1 MRLLSGWGLL
11 FLSLAWYG
19 CGASAND
26 SATDKEQQEEPGV
39 SPLRYTDTKPTSKA
53 DFPVYESFDEL
64 APIFEKKNDTTY
76 LINFWATWCKPCVEE
91 LPYFEQLHSDFTGE
105 KLEVILVSL
114 DFPNQIE
121 SHLVPFLERHKLQ
134 SKVMVLTDGD
144 YNSWIDRVDP
154 DWGGAIPISIIYNQK
169 DRRFVGKQFHAY
181 EDVKQ
186 LVESFLAS

>member
-1 MRLLSGWGLL
+1 MRLLFGLGIL
-11 FLSLAWYG
+11 FLSLAWVG

-26 SATDKEQQEEPGV
+26 STTDEEQQEQPSI
-39 SPLRYTDTKPTSKA
+39 SPLTDAPPTSKA
-53 DFPVYESFDEL
+53 DFPIYESFDDL

-91 LPYFEQLHSDFTGE
+91 LPYFEQLHSDFAGE

-121 SHLVPFLERHKLQ
+121 SHLIPFLEKRQLQ
-134 SKVMVLTDGD
+134 SKIMVLTDGD

-154 DWGGAIPISIIYNQK
+154 DWGGAIPISVIYNQK
-169 DRRFVGKQFHAY
+169 DRQFVGKQFHAY

-186 LVESFLAS
+186 LVESLLAS